1 LNREQACTAGT
12 AESKAVPDGGTH
24 ASAGN
29 AAGSSNASGLVI
41 LNPRGTG
48 DGGEAMKSKTGAI
61 RIHEHGGPEVLRYEM
76 VDLQEPG
83 AGQVQ
88 LRHTA
93 IGLNFIDTYHRSGL
107 YPLELPSGLGSEA
120 AGIVEAIGPG
130 VAEVRPG
137 DRVVYTGRPT
147 DAYSESRNFA
157 ANQLVPIPD
166 GVSDEQ
172 AAAVLL
178 KGLTAWYLV
187 RRSYPIKKGDA
198 VLLLAAAGGVGSLA
212 SQWARYL
219 GATVIGVVSTDE
231 KAELAR
237 SQGCHH
243 IVMADSDDTASE
255 VLGLTG
261 GEGVAAVYDGVGK
274 DTFFSSLDSLR
285 PHGVMVSF
293 GNASGAVE
301 PFAPSELAKR
311 HSLYVTRPVLF
322 DFIDTRE
329 RLLAACKELF
339 GLVADG
345 TLQVKINQ
353 RYALRNV
360 AEAHRDLAARKTTG
374 STLLI
379 P

>member
-1 LNREQACTAGT
+1 
-12 AESKAVPDGGTH
+12 
-24 ASAGN
+24 
-29 AAGSSNASGLVI
+29 
-41 LNPRGTG
+41 
-48 DGGEAMKSKTGAI
+48 
-61 RIHEHGGPEVLRYEM
+61 
-76 VDLQEPG
+76 
-83 AGQVQ
+83 
-88 LRHTA
+88 
-93 IGLNFIDTYHRSGL
+93 
-107 YPLELPSGLGSEA
+107 
-120 AGIVEAIGPG
+120 VEAIGPG
-130 VAEVRPG
+130 VADLRPG

-147 DAYSESRNFA
+147 DAYSERRNFA
-157 ANQLVPIPD
+157 ADQLVPIPE
-166 GVSDEQ
+166 GVSHEQ

-187 RRSYPIKKGDA
+187 RRSYPVKKGNA
-198 VLLLAAAGGVGSLA
+198 VLLLAAAGGVGSLV
-212 SQWARYL
+212 SQWARHL
-219 GATVIGVVSTDE
+219 GATVVGVVSTDE
-231 KAELAR
+231 KAALAL

-243 IVMADSDDTASE
+243 VVMADSDDIAGKVRE
-255 VLGLTG
+255 LTG

-329 RLLAACKELF
+329 RLLLACRELF

-353 RYALRNV
+353 RYPLRDA